1 VMLMRRPIQLETKA
15 HLPDDSQ
22 RLTTNRMAVQGADA
36 SSASRRE
43 LVRGLG
49 TIDTLSLVVGTII
62 GTGIFLKAAVMAR
75 DLGSPG
81 LVLAA
86 WVAAGLLSLAGA
98 LTYAELGVLL
108 PRAGGEYQYLRT
120 AYGDLTAFLYGWMR
134 FTVAGSGAAASLATG
149 FAIFFSALVAAGA
162 PWIARDVSLGGATV
176 HWQLGWPQAVA
187 VGAIVLFSAVNALGV
202 VFGGHVQTVLTVVKV
217 SGILGIVG
225 GVFAFSDGTSWTAL
239 ESSLRTPGLTGAS
252 AFGVAMLAA
261 LWAYDGWNNMPMA
274 AGEVKN
280 PAHTIPRALVGG
292 MIVVVTVY
300 LSVNLAYFYALPIT
314 AIAGATA
321 ASPVATRAVQT
332 FLGPL
337 ATQAVTLAIMISILG
352 ALNGAILTGARVPF
366 AMARD
371 GLFFA
376 RLGELSQRTHAPVA
390 SLLAQGAWASVLAM
404 LGTFDQLTNYVIFS
418 GWIFYALTTASVF
431 VLRRRMPDAPRPYRT
446 IGYPLTPI
454 VFVLAAIW
462 LLYNTLATP
471 SSRAEA
477 IVGLALIALGLPVYA
492 WFRRRPSR

>member
-1 VMLMRRPIQLETKA
+1 LRSTVARTMGGTVWEPC
-15 HLPDDSQ
+15 
-22 RLTTNRMAVQGADA
+22 VYGDA
-36 SSASRRE
+36 PGSSVSRRE

-62 GTGIFLKAAVMAR
+62 GTGIFLKTAVMAR
-75 DLGSPG
+75 DVGSPQ

-86 WVAAGLLSLAGA
+86 WVAAGALSLAGA
-98 LTYAELGVLL
+98 LTYAELGSLL
-108 PRAGGEYQYLRT
+108 PRAGGEYVYLRT
-120 AYGDLTAFLYGWMR
+120 AYGDLPAFLFGWMR
-134 FTVAGSGAAASLATG
+134 FSVGSSGSAASLATG
-149 FAIFFSALVAAGA
+149 FAIFFSALVGAGA
-162 PWIARDVSLGGATV
+162 PWIVRDVSLGGAVV
-176 HWQLGWPQAVA
+176 HLQLGPPQAVA
-187 VGAIVLFSAVNALGV
+187 VGVIMIFSALNALGV
-202 VFGGHVQTVLTVVKV
+202 VFGGHLQTALTVAKV
-217 SGILGIVG
+217 TGVLGIVG
-225 GVFAFSDGTSWTAL
+225 GVFAFSHGTTWTAL
-239 ESSLRTPGLTGAS
+239 EPALRTPGLSGAS

-274 AGEVKN
+274 AGEVKD
-280 PAHTIPRALVGG
+280 PARTIPLALVGG

-300 LSVNLAYFYALPIT
+300 LAVNLAYFHALPVHE
-314 AIAGATA
+314 IAAAGP
-321 ASPVATRAVQT
+321 ASPVATRAAQT

-371 GLFFA
+371 GLFFR
-376 RLGELSQRTHAPVA
+376 RLGVLTPGTHAPAA
-390 SLLAQGAWASVLAM
+390 SLMVQGAWASVLAM

-431 VLRRRMPDAPRPYRT
+431 VLRRKMPDAPRPYRT
-446 IGYPLTPI
+446 IGYPVTPI

-477 IVGLALIALGLPVYA
+477 VAGLALIALGLPLYA
-492 WFRRRPSR
+492 WFRRRPAQ